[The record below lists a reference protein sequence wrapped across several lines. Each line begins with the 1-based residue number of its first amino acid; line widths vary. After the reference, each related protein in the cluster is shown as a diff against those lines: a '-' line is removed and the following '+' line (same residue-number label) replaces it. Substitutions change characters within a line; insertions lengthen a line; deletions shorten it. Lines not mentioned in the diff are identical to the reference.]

1 MTALMLL
8 LSIVA
13 LFCAIG
19 ASRQLIRTL
28 CAWQKA
34 MEAMLTELRERQ
46 TTTREPSP
54 CPCTCH
60 HPISSSVRGGYDG
73 LSPR

>member
-1 MTALMLL
+1 MTALVLL
-8 LSIVA
+8 LAMIA
-13 LFCAIG
+13 LLSAIG
-19 ASRQLIRTL
+19 AARQLIRTL

-34 MEAMLTELRERQ
+34 MEAMLAELRER
-46 TTTREPSP
+46 TTAREPSP

-60 HPISSSVRGGYDG
+60 HPISSGVRGGYDG